1 MAEGT
6 SRIDEVLAHGHVE
19 VIRDMYN
26 DLPHSFSAEEV
37 KVASKSNVSSQN
49 NKLHCVARFNLANY
63 MRLSNEFKVSISN
76 ISTILFQIAG
86 IVKIENIVW
95 LVNANFMLLFLMF
108 SESVTL
114 GLSECIIFLPRYH
127 R

>member
-6 SRIDEVLAHGHVE
+6 SRIDEVLAHVHVE

-49 NKLHCVARFNLANY
+49 NKLYCVAWFNLANY
-63 MRLSNEFKVSISN
+63 MWLSNEFKGSISN
-76 ISTILFQIAG
+76 ISAILFQIAG
-86 IVKIENIVW
+86 IVKIENIVC
-95 LVNANFMLLFLMF
+95 LVNVNFCYYF
-108 SESVTL
+108 
-114 GLSECIIFLPRYH
+114 
-127 R
+127 